1 MCVAC
6 VAGGG
11 GRVGER
17 DYYFGVLQESTPE
30 KITWAPDSV
39 ERVDIKGL
47 FETANT
53 GLGQGVS
60 QQSGASQFT
69 RGSDNP

>member
-1 MCVAC
+1 MCC
-6 VAGGG
+6 VCGWGWG
-11 GRVGER
+11 ESRRER
-17 DYYFGVLQESTPE
+17 DYYFGVLQKSTPE

-47 FETANT
+47 FEAANT

-60 QQSGASQFT
+60 QQSGASQFI